1 MLRSNLK
8 TKRHVLSALW
18 VAAAICGVVDTA
30 QARKPGPGE
39 DACLADGVC
48 VGLYEEAR
56 RLSKSGDYATA
67 LAAYQGAYRRR
78 PVPWLLI
85 NIGRTLHKLGRYGE
99 ALSHYRRYLAD
110 EPKGPSDRLQTVHD
124 YIAQAEKAQSEPT
137 PAESAKPEE
146 ASAAARTET
155 APPSTTAPSTP
166 TEKPPAEPSAAS
178 KGAPEPGAAQ
188 AAVRDKA
195 NEAVSATPTEQAAA
209 HTAGKAAG
217 HPSASAAPAAAAGP
231 AAVPLPPSSPSPP
244 ANQGAPPVLAPPSV
258 RGPQPDHAAR
268 SVDSAGGLAATQRP
282 VPAYFWAGIATGGAL
297 IVAGTATGIAA
308 LLEARSLQDTPYA
321 GAASSS
327 LLDQQARV
335 RSLALASDVLLALGG
350 GTVGIVSVVLLIQ
363 RYGRATAKR

>member
-8 TKRHVLSALW
+8 TKRHALSALW
-18 VAAAICGVVDTA
+18 VAAAICCVVDTA

-67 LAAYQGAYRRR
+67 LAAYQGAYHRR

-124 YIAQAEKAQSEPT
+124 YIAQAEKAQAEPS

-146 ASAAARTET
+146 ASAAARSEATS
-155 APPSTTAPSTP
+155 PSTTAPNTP
-166 TEKPPAEPSAAS
+166 TEKPPAEPAAAS
-178 KGAPEPGAAQ
+178 KGAPAPGTAQ

-195 NEAVSATPTEQAAA
+195 NEPVPSAPTDQAAA
-209 HTAGKAAG
+209 HAAGTAVG
-217 HPSASAAPAAAAGP
+217 HPSASAAPTPEAVPAAGP
-231 AAVPLPPSSPSPP
+231 LQPSSQSPP
-244 ANQGAPPVLAPPSV
+244 ANQGAAPVLAPPSV
-258 RGPQPDHAAR
+258 REPQPDQAAR
-268 SVDSAGGLAATQRP
+268 SADSAGGLGATRRP

-297 IVAGTATGIAA
+297 IVGGTATGIAA

-321 GAASSS
+321 GVAPSS
-327 LLDQQARV
+327 LIDQQARV